1 MRFSKRKGLL
11 RMTKMAR
18 GRLGVRGWIGVIV
31 SVVLVVIELAF
42 LIPAYLVVAYA
53 IIVMKEE
60 DRRFRQVCQEVIIPS
75 YFSGYVRDVYF
86 FYAHY
91 DHSGRSIYHVSLDI
105 DLRDRSEHLAEKDR
119 YVTFHLD
126 LDCDKGMPLL
136 AFLDRGDSI
145 VKYPNGLKVRVIKKN
160 GWSKVFILPFMECY
174 YLRDEEEYY
183 LRDEEE

>member
-1 MRFSKRKGLL
+1 MMRMR
-11 RMTKMAR
+11 R

-31 SVVLVVIELAF
+31 SIVLVVIELAF
-42 LIPAYLVVAYA
+42 LIPAYLVVSVA
-53 IIVMKEE
+53 IQVMTKQ

-75 YFSGYVRDVYF
+75 YFSGYIWDISCGEYSYCVGLR
-86 FYAHY
+86 
-91 DHSGRSIYHVSLDI
+91 I
-105 DLRDRSEHLAEKDR
+105 DLRDRSEHLAACDR
-119 YVTFHLD
+119 YPYFALD
-126 LDCDKGMPLL
+126 IDCTKDLPLL